1 MFEHMTSQE
10 RYTAVNEFLRKNKV
24 AVITFKKKD
33 GSLRELFGTL
43 DDSILPERASNELH
57 KTRLLDWETFTI
69 WDIEAEGWRAFKTAN
84 LIKVENV

>member
-1 MFEHMTSQE
+1 MTSQE

-43 DDSILPERASNELH
+43 DASILPENNEPY
-57 KTRLLDWETFTI
+57 KTKPLDVETFTI